1 MAENASDP
9 TLIERDLDQ
18 TRSRLGSHL
27 SQLQDKLSPGQVLD
41 DLMGYF
47 RGSEGAEFG
56 RNLLDN
62 VRGNPMPA
70 AVTAIGLA
78 WLMAS
83 KRGAGTASQ
92 ASDATGWEK
101 FGMPATQPA
110 GPHLYGREDY
120 GAAIVRVRDVE
131 RGVAR
136 HSDEAEHA
144 YSARLDE
151 ARGQAIGLARH
162 AQETTESF
170 GERVRAA
177 LAAAERAVTGTAQ
190 GLREQVGSAM
200 GAAGNAAGSLGASA
214 QSAAQDAVQSA
225 LGALS
230 QGGKAGGSLAAAFAE
245 SPVLLG
251 ALGLAAGA
259 LLGALLPVSEQ
270 EEAALGGIA
279 GQARDAAA
287 SLAKEGLERGK
298 TVAQAVAD
306 KGRASADAH
315 GLAGGKSAGELL
327 DAALGGDLAGNAKA
341 VIQDVL
347 QTGEEA
353 VRKEVA
359 PSDNEAAGRSAR
371 LSSPPA

>member
-1 MAENASDP
+1 MSQNTSGASDASS
-9 TLIERDLDQ
+9 IERDLDQ

-27 SQLQDKLSPGQVLD
+27 SELQDKFSPGQVLD

-56 RNLLDN
+56 RSLMDS
-62 VRGNPMPA
+62 VRTNPMPA

-83 KRGAGTASQ
+83 KPTGQSSGSAGGDKF
-92 ASDATGWEK
+92 DA
-101 FGMPATQPA
+101 PQPV

-120 GAAIVRVRDVE
+120 AATMTRVRAAE
-131 RGVAR
+131 QGVAR
-136 HSDEAEHA
+136 QPSEAEHS

-151 ARGQAIGLARH
+151 VRGQAIGLARH
-162 AQETTESF
+162 AQESTESF
-170 GERVRAA
+170 GQRIKDA
-177 LAAAERAVTGTAQ
+177 LASAQ
-190 GLREQVGSAM
+190 QAI
-200 GAAGNAAGSLGASA
+200 AGAAGSLASQAGGAASAVGSTASSLGTSA
-214 QSAAQDAVQSA
+214 QSTAQGAMQSA

-230 QGGKAGGSLAAAFAE
+230 HVGMTSGKAGGNLVATIAE
-245 SPVLLG
+245 NPVMLG

-279 GQARDAAA
+279 GQARDAAT
-287 SLAKEGLERGK
+287 SLAQQGLASGK
-298 TVAQAVAD
+298 AVGEAVME
-306 KGRASADAH
+306 KGRASVDAH
-315 GLAGGKSAGELL
+315 GLAGGKSAGQLV
-327 DAALGGDLAGNAKA
+327 DAALGGELTGNAKA
-341 VIQDVL
+341 VVQEML

-359 PSDNEAAGRSAR
+359 PS
-371 LSSPPA
+371 SPPPNASA

>member
-1 MAENASDP
+1 MTENVSDP

-18 TRSRLGSHL
+18 TRSRLGNHL
-27 SQLQDKLSPGQVLD
+27 SQLQDRLSPGQVLD

-62 VRGNPMPA
+62 VRGNPMPV

-83 KRGAGTASQ
+83 KPGARTAGQ
-92 ASDATGWEK
+92 APNATGWEK
-101 FGMPATQPA
+101 FGLPAAQPA

-120 GAAIVRVRDVE
+120 GATIVRVRDAE

-136 HSDEAEHA
+136 YSDEAEHA

-151 ARGQAIGLARH
+151 VRGQAIGLARH

-170 GERVRAA
+170 SERIRDA
-177 LAAAERAVTGTAQ
+177 LAAAERAVAGTAQ

-200 GAAGNAAGSLGASA
+200 GAAGNTAGSLGASA
-214 QSAAQDAVQSA
+214 QSAAQGAVQSA

-230 QGGKAGGSLAAAFAE
+230 RGGKASNSLATTFAE

-287 SLAKEGLERGK
+287 SLANEGLERGK

-341 VIQDVL
+341 VVQDVL

-359 PSDNEAAGRSAR
+359 PPGDKTAGPSAR
-371 LSSPPA
+371 LPSLPA

>member
-1 MAENASDP
+1 MSQTTSSTSGLGASDP
-9 TLIERDLDQ
+9 NSIERDLDQ

-27 SQLQDKLSPGQVLD
+27 SELQDKFSPGQVLD

-56 RNLLDN
+56 RSLMDS

-83 KRGAGTASQ
+83 KPTGQAASP
-92 ASDATGWEK
+92 AWDK
-101 FGMPATQPA
+101 FGAPPPSPV

-120 GAAIVRVRDVE
+120 PATMTRVRQAEQD
-131 RGVAR
+131 VAR
-136 HSDEAEHA
+136 QPSETEHS

-162 AQETTESF
+162 AQESTESF
-170 GERVRAA
+170 SQRVKDA
-177 LAAAERAVTGTAQ
+177 LAAAQQAIV
-190 GLREQVGSAM
+190 
-200 GAAGNAAGSLGASA
+200 GAAGSLAGQAGDAASAAGSTVSSLGASA
-214 QSAAQDAVQSA
+214 QSAAQGAMQSA

-230 QGGKAGGSLAAAFAE
+230 QAGVTGGKAGGNLAATIAE
-245 SPVLLG
+245 NPVMLG

-279 GQARDAAA
+279 GQARDAAT
-287 SLAKEGLERGK
+287 SLAQQGLASGK
-298 TVAQAVAD
+298 AVAETVME
-306 KGRASADAH
+306 KGRASVDAH
-315 GLAGGKSAGELL
+315 GLTEGKTAGQFV
-327 DAALGGDLAGNAKA
+327 DAALSGELAGNAKA
-341 VIQDVL
+341 VVQEVL
-347 QTGEEA
+347 QTGDEA
-353 VRKEVA
+353 IRKEVA
-359 PSDNEAAGRSAR
+359 S
-371 LSSPPA
+371 SSPPKNPST

>member
-1 MAENASDP
+1 MAKNASDP

-27 SQLQDKLSPGQVLD
+27 SQLQDRLSPGQVLD

-56 RNLLDN
+56 RSLLDN
-62 VRGNPMPA
+62 VRGNPMPV

-83 KRGAGTASQ
+83 KPGAGAAGRAS
-92 ASDATGWEK
+92 AATCWEK
-101 FGMPATQPA
+101 FGIPATPPA
-110 GPHLYGREDY
+110 GPHMYGREDY

-131 RGVAR
+131 QGVAR
-136 HSDEAEHA
+136 YPDEAEHA

-151 ARGQAIGLARH
+151 VRGQAIGLARH

-170 GERVRAA
+170 GERIRDT
-177 LAAAERAVTGTAQ
+177 LAAAERAVMGTAQ
-190 GLREQVGSAM
+190 DLRDQVGNTI
-200 GAAGNAAGSLGASA
+200 GAAGNAAGTLGASA
-214 QSAAQDAVQSA
+214 QDAAQGVMQSA

-230 QGGKAGGSLAAAFAE
+230 QGGKASGSLAAAFAE
-245 SPVLLG
+245 NPALLG

-259 LLGALLPVSEQ
+259 LLGALLPVSKQ
-270 EEAALGGIA
+270 EEAALGDIA
-279 GQARDAAA
+279 GQARDTAA
-287 SLAKEGLERGK
+287 SLAREGLERGK

-306 KGRASADAH
+306 KGRATAGAH
-315 GLAGGKSAGELL
+315 GLSSGKSAGELL
-327 DAALGGDLAGNAKA
+327 DAALSGDLAGNAKA

-359 PSDNEAAGRSAR
+359 PSGNETAGQPAR
-371 LSSPPA
+371 PTNLPT